1 MIPAPETP
9 AGRTSVTQ
17 THTADPSGRRL
28 PATFYMAVLL
38 PCTALPPTYA
48 KNVHYSRAVERA
60 SLLRGW
66 ASAMC
71 WYYGR
76 RGCLRSRRPT
86 RPIPVTNDTLER
98 EE

>member
-1 MIPAPETP
+1 MLPAPEP
-9 AGRTSVTQ
+9 PPGRTSDTQ
-17 THTADPSGRRL
+17 PHTAAPSGRRL
-28 PATFYMAVLL
+28 PTTFYMAVLL
-38 PCTALPPTYA
+38 PCAALPPTYA

-76 RGCLRSRRPT
+76 RGCLRSM
-86 RPIPVTNDTLER
+86 RPICPISVTNYTLEL
-98 EE
+98 E